1 MNSYV
6 VDVAALKAR
15 LAKAAAGRR
24 GTPTLA
30 DCEAWQRWDGA
41 EAPKP
46 GRKRRERKP
55 SVATL
60 IKRAEKAGKTVTS
73 VTVDGVTLM
82 FDQPSPAKRS
92 SWDDLETGTRQ

>member
-1 MNSYV
+1 MSDNV
-6 VDVAALKAR
+6 LVAVTAL
-15 LAKAAAGRR
+15 GRIYR
-24 GTPTLA
+24 KDYGTPSLS
-30 DCEAWQRWDGA
+30 DCDAWRQWQRTGTA
-41 EAPKP
+41 KRE
-46 GRKRRERKP
+46 RRERKP

-82 FDQPSPAKRS
+82 FDQPSPAKRN